1 MLERA
6 CGKLLNYD
14 RVNVI
19 NDEAHHCYRHKV
31 GADAEGALTGD
42 DKKEA
47 AENEE
52 AARLWINGIEA
63 LDRKLSK
70 GVRAVYDL
78 SATPFFL
85 RGSGYPEGYL
95 FPWVVSDFSLMDA
108 IESGIVKLPR
118 VPVSDNLRRRR
129 YGRLP
134 RSLEAYRQGSA
145 ARPPRAPPSSAPST
159 CPPCSGPA
167 LTTLYSH
174 YAGEFERWQ
183 RAGIGV
189 PPVFI
194 VVCQNTAISKLVFEW
209 IAGFERG
216 DAEEGERAAFHA
228 GHLEL
233 FRNYDDQGGRLA
245 RPRTLLINS
254 RQIEAGDALD
264 KGFREA
270 AGPEIEQFKR
280 ELAAREGA
288 GAAQGEASE
297 AHCCAR

>member
-1 MLERA
+1 MLKTA
-6 CGKLLNYD
+6 LN
-14 RVNVI
+14 
-19 NDEAHHCYRHKV
+19 A
-31 GADAEGALTGD
+31 
-42 DKKEA
+42 
-47 AENEE
+47 
-52 AARLWINGIEA
+52 
-63 LDRKLSK
+63 
-70 GVRAVYDL
+70 
-78 SATPFFL
+78 
-85 RGSGYPEGYL
+85 
-95 FPWVVSDFSLMDA
+95 
-108 IESGIVKLPR
+108 
-118 VPVSDNLRRRR
+118 
-129 YGRLP
+129 
-134 RSLEAYRQGSA
+134 
-145 ARPPRAPPSSAPST
+145 
-159 CPPCSGPA
+159 
-167 LTTLYSH
+167 LYSH
-174 YAGEFERWQ
+174 YEGEFERWQ

-233 FRNYDDQGGRLA
+233 FRNYDEQGGRLA

-264 KGFREA
+264 KGFRDA

-297 AHCCAR
+297 SALLREVMNTVGRPGRLGEQIRCVVSVSMLTEGWDTNTVTHILGVRAFGTQLLCEQVVGRGLRRQSYDLNPETGLFDVEYADIMGIPFDFATSPQVAKPTKPKPVTRVHAIKERA